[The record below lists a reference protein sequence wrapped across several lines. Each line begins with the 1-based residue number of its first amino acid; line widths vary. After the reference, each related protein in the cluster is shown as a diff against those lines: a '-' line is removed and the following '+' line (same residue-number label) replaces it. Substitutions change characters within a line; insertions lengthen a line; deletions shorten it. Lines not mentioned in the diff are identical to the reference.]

1 MKLVARNK
9 APIIVEVLLYIKQY
23 CSNCNTGTVC
33 SGLVFIFVY
42 YYYCIVP
49 VYRFLSSVKT
59 AYSSYY
65 YYIQL

>member
-33 SGLVFIFVY
+33 SGLV
-42 YYYCIVP
+42 
-49 VYRFLSSVKT
+49 L
-59 AYSSYY
+59 YSYTTTTTV
-65 YYIQL
+65 